1 MKINLAVTVIVVLIW
16 SCSTKKDGH
25 LDSVEYKKEIDAWHA
40 QRVEV
45 DLKGDH
51 GWLNLAGLFWLKEGF
66 NTFGSDSS
74 NDLIFPINRIAAN
87 AGTFVLQQGKVTIQV
102 EPGVKVTQDTVDVS
116 ELLVF
121 ESGMRPPVLR
131 HGALEWTVIERNG
144 KYGVRLR
151 DLESEAVKHF
161 TGVNRFPVDPSW
173 RIEGHFEKY
182 EDSRSIEV
190 TNVLGQTYSQPCP
203 GALVFEIE
211 GKEFRLDAIDE
222 GGDDYFIIFGDRTNA
237 TETYPSGRY
246 MYVSPPDERGTVIID
261 FNKSYN
267 PPCAFTEYAT
277 CPLPPRQN
285 VLDVSVLAGEKNY
298 ENH

>member
-25 LDSVEYKKEIDAWHA
+25 LDPAEYKKEIDAWHA

-74 NDLIFPINRIAAN
+74 NDLIFPMNRIAAN
-87 AGTFVLQQGKVTIQV
+87 AGTFVLQQGKVTLQA
-102 EPGVKVTQDTVDVS
+102 EPGVKVKQDTVDVS

-121 ESGMRPPVLR
+121 ESGMRPPILL

-151 DLESEAVKHF
+151 DLESEAVTHF
-161 TGVNRFPVDPSW
+161 TGVDRFPVDPSW

-190 TNVLGQTYSQPCP
+190 TNVLGQTYTQPCP
-203 GALVFEIE
+203 GSLVFEIE

-222 GGDDYFIIFGDRTNA
+222 GSDDYFIIFGDRTNER
-237 TETYPSGRY
+237 ETYPSGRY
-246 MYVSPPDERGTVIID
+246 MYVSPPDEQGNVVID

-267 PPCAFTEYAT
+267 PPCAFTEFAT
-277 CPLPPRQN
+277 CPLPPKQN
-285 VLDVSVLAGEKNY
+285 VLDVAILAGEKNY
-298 ENH
+298 GDH

>member
-74 NDLIFPINRIAAN
+74 NELIFPINRIAAN
-87 AGTFVLQQGKVTIQV
+87 TGTFVLQQGKVTIQV

-121 ESGMRPPVLR
+121 ECGMRPPVLR